1 MIKKGIIP
9 ALIIG
14 LVVWTFF
21 GCGKKKSAVEEK
33 KVEPA
38 AEQVTEQA
46 AEQKPAVE
54 LPAAVAQVV
63 KEKFPEAQIEKT
75 EVEEKAGL
83 TLYDIEFKEGKGEI
97 ELTSEGD
104 IIDISTIITME
115 ELPEGA
121 AKAIQKAAEGATIK
135 QLEKAEVWSEISEEG
150 KLVKLDNPKYVYEAE
165 LIKDNVNGEIAVAND
180 GTVVEKLKWENKEE
194 NKEAIEK

>member
-33 KVEPA
+33 KIEQA
-38 AEQVTEQA
+38 AEPVTEQA
-46 AEQKPAVE
+46 AEQKPNVE
-54 LPAAVAQVV
+54 LPSAVAQVV
-63 KEKFPEAQIEKT
+63 TDKFPEAQIEKT

-115 ELPEGA
+115 ELPEAA
-121 AKAIQKAAEGATIK
+121 AKAIQKAAEGVTTK
-135 QLEKAEVWSEISEEG
+135 QLEKAEVWAEISKDG
-150 KLVKLDNPKYVYEAE
+150 KLVKFENPKYVYEAE
-165 LIKDNVNGEIAVAND
+165 LVKDNVKGEITVATD